1 MVSSL
6 LAFSVLSDIIMDA
19 YINNT
24 ILPKNIAAALSSES
38 AEGIVQ
44 NRCDYYVFTNLSKN
58 KAFLTIPPNGSPGS
72 DIYN

>member
-1 MVSSL
+1 
-6 LAFSVLSDIIMDA
+6 MDA

-24 ILPKNIAAALSSES
+24 ILPKNIQVAALSSES

-58 KAFLTIPPNGSPGS
+58 KAFLTIPSNGSPES